1 MGGAAWSQ
9 AGGHPVSE
17 DPAWEHP
24 QPHTWEQSPHRACKQ
39 RTTHLVG
46 IKLLPR
52 SLPDGLVAKA
62 PLSQCRATGSIPG
75 WELRGQVPSDAEK

>member
-1 MGGAAWSQ
+1 MGALTATHVGAEPTRGLETA
-9 AGGHPVSE
+9 
-17 DPAWEHP
+17 
-24 QPHTWEQSPHRACKQ
+24 
-39 RTTHLVG
+39 HLVG
-46 IKLLPR
+46 IKLLPQ